1 MTPQEFEHI
10 AQMLRPRLISVG
22 HDFFGHSTEAE
33 DVAQEVFMR
42 LWVMREQLDTQ
53 YGLDGL
59 AIRMAKNICVSEWRK
74 RQVRKTNRPDN
85 ATRQEA
91 EQYSMLEDSDNLRM
105 LAEAL
110 ACLSTTERKLF
121 RMRQELEMDLPQM
134 AATTGIK
141 PRSISAMLSAARRKV
156 LEHIMK
162 QSKQTRDNKEEGKH
176 ERH

>member
-1 MTPQEFEHI
+1 MRIYGKMTSQEFEHI
-10 AQMLRPRLISVG
+10 ARMLRPRLVSVG
-22 HDFFGHSTEAE
+22 RNFFGHSAEAE

-42 LWVMREQLDTQ
+42 LWAMREQLNPQLGMDS
-53 YGLDGL
+53 L

-74 RQVRKTNRPDN
+74 RQVRKTRSPDN

-91 EQYSMLEDSDNLRM
+91 EQYSILEDSDNQRM

-110 ACLSTTERKLF
+110 ARLSATERRLF

-134 AATTGIK
+134 AAATGIK

-162 QSKQTRDNKEEGKH
+162 QCKQQQ
-176 ERH
+176 

>member
-10 AQMLRPRLISVG
+10 AQMLRPRLVSVG
-22 HDFFGHSTEAE
+22 RNFFGHNAEAE
-33 DVAQEVFMR
+33 DVAQEVLMR
-42 LWVMREQLDTQ
+42 LWAMREQLDPQ
-53 YGLDGL
+53 LGMDSL

-74 RQVRKTNRPDN
+74 RQVRKTRSPDN

-91 EQYSMLEDSDNLRM
+91 KQYSMLEDSDNQRM

-110 ACLSTTERKLF
+110 ARLSSTERRLF

-134 AATTGIK
+134 AVATGIK

-162 QSKQTRDNKEEGKH
+162 QSKQQQ
-176 ERH
+176 